1 MARRAVRRAY
11 GEWESPITATGW
23 HEKLQVLWDYGDVM
37 KDFEVWGRVF
47 EYEVFGIRADFTKY
61 HGEIY
66 NHLMRI

>member
-1 MARRAVRRAY
+1 M
-11 GEWESPITATGW
+11 G
-23 HEKLQVLWDYGDVM
+23 LWGCYERFG
-37 KDFEVWGRVF
+37 VWGRVF